1 MQRPRFFLRRAAL
14 IMALLLF
21 ALPARALDLS
31 RDELRALFSSLT
43 DAESDALFA
52 ETPSIEP
59 PYAAGMLNDEQID
72 SALGTLN
79 VLRALAGL
87 PEVTG
92 DDELNDIAQHGAVLS
107 AARGEITHAPE
118 PVASMPD
125 DFYALGAAA
134 AARCNLALFNWHE
147 PRLAARAMVF
157 FMQDDTAGNLAD
169 LGHRRWMLSPAM
181 GKAGLGL
188 ALDEPGRSYIALYVT
203 DASASFDYDSIAW
216 PCAGAFPAELMN
228 AATPWSISLN
238 PEKYDLAASKP
249 RVTLTEEISGAR
261 WEMESG
267 DSADT
272 DGAYFTLSFGRFG
285 DGPACIFRP
294 DLSEYPALENGYE
307 QNQVWHIVLSGL
319 VGTDGAPCADI
330 AFTCEMASLT
340 PIDPAGIEL
349 NARGYAL
356 CVGEKRVVS
365 ATVYPRWADD
375 LHYTLSVDDPA
386 VASIAPD
393 GTLIGLAEG
402 KCTLTA
408 RTANGRSDEIFVTVG
423 GGE

>member
-1 MQRPRFFLRRAAL
+1 MQRPRSSLRRAAL
-14 IMALLLF
+14 AMALLLF

-31 RDELRALFSSLT
+31 RGELRALFSSLT
-43 DAESDALFA
+43 SAESDALFA
-52 ETPSIEP
+52 EAPSLEP
-59 PYAAGMLNDEQID
+59 PYAAGALSDEQIN
-72 SALGTLN
+72 SALDTLN

-87 PEVTG
+87 PEVAE
-92 DDELNDIAQHGAVLS
+92 DSELNDLAQHGAVLS
-107 AARGEITHAPE
+107 AVRGEITHAPE
-118 PVASMPD
+118 PVAGMPD

-169 LGHRRWMLSPAM
+169 LGHRRWMLSPTM

-203 DASASFDYDSIAW
+203 DDSASFDYDSIAW

-238 PEKYDLAASKP
+238 PEKYDLAASTP
-249 RVTLTEEISGAR
+249 HVTLTEETSGAR

-267 DSADT
+267 DDVNT
-272 DGAYFTLSFGRFG
+272 NGAYFTLSFGRFG

-307 QNQVWHIVLSGL
+307 QNQVWRVALSGL
-319 VGTDGAPCADI
+319 VGTNGAPCADI
-330 AFTCEMASLT
+330 AFTCEMTSLT

-349 NARGYAL
+349 SERGYTLA
-356 CVGEKRVVS
+356 VGGEHAVS

-375 LHYTLSVDDPA
+375 LGYTLSVDDPA
-386 VASIAPD
+386 VASISPD
-393 GTLIGLAEG
+393 GTLTGLSEG
-402 KCTLTA
+402 QCILTA
-408 RTANGRSDEIFVTVG
+408 RAANGRSDSIPVTVVG
-423 GGE
+423 K

>member
-1 MQRPRFFLRRAAL
+1 MQRPFSSLISAAL
-14 IMALLLF
+14 VMALLLF

-43 DAESDALFA
+43 SAESDALFA
-52 ETPSIEP
+52 ETPSLEP
-59 PYAAGMLNDEQID
+59 PYAAGVLSDEQIN
-72 SALGTLN
+72 SALDTLN

-87 PEVTG
+87 PEVAEDG
-92 DDELNDIAQHGAVLS
+92 ALNDLAQHGAVLS
-107 AARGEITHAPE
+107 AVRSEITHAPE
-118 PVASMPD
+118 PVAGMPD

-169 LGHRRWMLSPAM
+169 LGHRRWMLSPTM

-188 ALDEPGRSYIALYVT
+188 ALDEPGRSYIALCVT
-203 DASASFDYDSIAW
+203 DDSASFDYDSIAW

-238 PEKYDLAASKP
+238 PEKYDLTASTP
-249 RVTLTEEISGAR
+249 HVTLIEETSGAC

-272 DGAYFTLSFGRFG
+272 NGAYFMLSFGRFG

-307 QNQVWHIVLSGL
+307 QNQVWRVALSGL

-330 AFTCEMASLT
+330 AFTCEMTSLT

-349 NARGYAL
+349 SERGLAL
-356 CVGEKRVVS
+356 SVGEERAVS

-375 LHYTLSVDDPA
+375 LSYTLSVDDPA
-386 VASIAPD
+386 VASLSPD
-393 GTLIGLAEG
+393 GTLTGLSEG
-402 KCTLTA
+402 QCILTA
-408 RTANGRSDEIFVTVG
+408 RAANGRSDSIPVIVG
-423 GGE
+423 E

>member
-1 MQRPRFFLRRAAL
+1 MHRPRCIMRGAAL
-14 IMALLLF
+14 VAALLLC
-21 ALPARALDLS
+21 AAPARALDLG
-31 RDELRALFSSLT
+31 RDALRALFSSLT
-43 DAESDALFA
+43 NAESNALFA

-59 PYAAGMLNDEQID
+59 PYDAGALSDEQID
-72 SALGTLN
+72 SAINTLN

-87 PEVTG
+87 PEVAEDG
-92 DDELNDIAQHGAVLS
+92 ALNDLAQHGAVLS

-118 PVASMPD
+118 PAAGMPD
-125 DFYALGAAA
+125 DFYALGAQA

-169 LGHRRWMLSPAM
+169 LGHRRWMLSPTM
-181 GKAGLGL
+181 GRAGLGL

-203 DASASFDYDSIAW
+203 DDSADFDYDYIAW

-249 RVTLTEEISGAR
+249 RVTLIEETSGAR

-267 DSADT
+267 DADNT
-272 DGAYFTLSFGRFG
+272 ADAYFTLSFGRFG

-307 QNQVWHIVLSGL
+307 QNQVWRVALSGL

-330 AFTCEMASLT
+330 AFTCEMTSLT
-340 PIDPAGIEL
+340 PIDPAGVEL
-349 NARGYAL
+349 GERSLSLA
-356 CVGEKRVVS
+356 VGEERAVS

-375 LHYTLSVDDPA
+375 LGYTLSVDNPT
-386 VASIAPD
+386 VAFISPD
-393 GTLIGLAEG
+393 GTLTGQSEG
-402 KCTLTA
+402 QCILTA
-408 RTANGRSDEIFVTVG
+408 RAANGRSDSIPVTVVG
-423 GGE
+423 K

>member
-1 MQRPRFFLRRAAL
+1 MQRARSFLRRAAL
-14 IMALLLF
+14 VMALLLC

-31 RDELRALFSSLT
+31 RSELRALFAALT
-43 DAESDALFA
+43 SAESDALFA

-59 PYAAGMLNDEQID
+59 PYAAGALSDEQID
-72 SALGTLN
+72 SAFDTLN

-87 PEVTG
+87 PEAAE
-92 DDELNDIAQHGAVLS
+92 DAELSGIAQHGAVLS
-107 AARGEITHAPE
+107 AAQGEITHAPDQ
-118 PVASMPD
+118 PGDMPD

-169 LGHRRWMLSPAM
+169 LGHRRWMLSPTM

-203 DASASFDYDSIAW
+203 DDSASFDYDSIAW

-228 AATPWSISLN
+228 AETPWSISLN

-249 RVTLTEEISGAR
+249 RVTLIEETSGAR

-267 DSADT
+267 DYTGA

-294 DLSEYPALENGYE
+294 DLSEYPELENGYE
-307 QNQVWHIVLSGL
+307 QNQVWHIVLTGL
-319 VGTDGAPCADI
+319 AGTDGAPCADI

-349 NARGYAL
+349 SERSYTLA
-356 CVGEKRVVS
+356 VGEERAVS
-365 ATVYPRWADD
+365 ATVYPRWADE
-375 LHYTLSVDDPA
+375 LGYTLSIDDPA
-386 VASIAPD
+386 VASISPD
-393 GTLIGLAEG
+393 GTLTGLSKG
-402 KCTLTA
+402 TCTLTA
-408 RTANGRSDEIFVTVG
+408 RTANGRTDSIPVAVG
-423 GGE
+423 SGR